1 MIKRKDGFSGER
13 AIVLP
18 DSVVKEMES
27 HPLASALHITDMGYY
42 PQALYHYRERDE
54 AIPQHVFIYCTAGKG
69 WFEING
75 TRRTVEQEQCFVL
88 PAGIPHRYGADET
101 TPWTIYW
108 IHFKGTL
115 AAGYV
120 ERLRLPTRI
129 NISLASR
136 IDERLELFE
145 EIYRILDMGYSRD
158 HLLYACSVFHHFL
171 GTVCY
176 LQAYR
181 GTEGREMT
189 GDLIDATVHYMK
201 ENLEKKL
208 TVKDIAEHIGYS
220 VSRFSAMFKSTT
232 GYSPVD
238 YFNRLKI
245 QRACYLL
252 DCADMRVNQVCYKI
266 GISDCYYFSRL
277 FSKVMGM
284 SPKKYK
290 QKKKG

>member
-1 MIKRKDGFSGER
+1 M
-13 AIVLP
+13 
-18 DSVVKEMES
+18 
-27 HPLASALHITDMGYY
+27 ASALYITDMGYY
-42 PQALYHYRERDE
+42 PQALYHYRERDA

-75 TRRTVEQEQCFVL
+75 MRHTVEQEQCFVL
-88 PAGIPHRYGADET
+88 PAGIPHRYGADEA

-129 NISLASR
+129 NISLVSR

-145 EIYRILDMGYSRD
+145 EIYRILDMGYSKD

-176 LQAYR
+176 LQVYR

-189 GDLIDATVHYMK
+189 GDLIDTTVHYMK

-220 VSRFSAMFKSTT
+220 VSRFSAMFKSAT

-290 QKKKG
+290 LKKKG